1 MAAIIIE
8 AALNGGRPRVEHP
21 AVPVTPQEVAA
32 DALRCRD
39 AGASVV
45 HIHAQDSAG
54 AWSADPV
61 WYRQAI
67 GAIRAAAPD
76 LLVSITSIRP
86 DDQPV
91 ATTLELLDALASD
104 RQTRPDLISINLGH
118 IVAWLPSG
126 ERTWRAEH
134 FPNDYSDIVAVLEA
148 CARYGITPELGL
160 MDLGFLSNA
169 VLLHAEGLIPEDA
182 WFLIELDSEGWGS
195 GRQTAPST
203 PEVYDVLAGALGRL
217 FPRARWAAHGA
228 GVATWQ
234 VVERAITHGAHVRVG
249 FEDTLELPDGS
260 TAPSNAAQVAGAA
273 ALVQHYGYVPASP
286 SDARAIIG
294 VQPV

>member
-1 MAAIIIE
+1 MTRCAAGTRGRVSCTSTRRT
-8 AALNGGRPRVEHP
+8 AQAPGAPTLSGTGRQSARFVRLRRTCSSASPRSGQTTSRLRPRWNCS
-21 AVPVTPQEVAA
+21 TPSQATGRR
-32 DALRCRD
+32 ALTSFRSTSATLSPGCRASSGHGVRSISQTTTPTLWRCWKR
-39 AGASVV
+39 
-45 HIHAQDSAG
+45 
-54 AWSADPV
+54 
-61 WYRQAI
+61 
-67 GAIRAAAPD
+67 
-76 LLVSITSIRP
+76 
-86 DDQPV
+86 
-91 ATTLELLDALASD
+91 
-104 RQTRPDLISINLGH
+104 
-118 IVAWLPSG
+118 
-126 ERTWRAEH
+126 
-134 FPNDYSDIVAVLEA
+134 
-148 CARYGITPELGL
+148 ARYGITPELGL

-203 PEVYDVLAGALGRL
+203 PAVYDVLAGALGRL